1 MKRQN
6 RTPSTLLT
14 VEQTALLLGISAS
27 KVYRS
32 INRGDFP
39 LKVVTIN
46 GTIHIVR
53 AEVLRFIKGE

>member
-1 MKRQN
+1 
-6 RTPSTLLT
+6 
-14 VEQTALLLGISAS
+14 VEQTALLLGISTS

-32 INRGDFP
+32 IDRGDFP

-46 GTIHIVR
+46 GRIHIVR

>member
-1 MKRQN
+1 VKREN

-32 INRGDFP
+32 IARGDFP
-39 LKVVTIN
+39 LKIVMIN
-46 GTIHIVR
+46 GRIHIVR

>member
-6 RTPSTLLT
+6 RTPSILLT
-14 VEQTALLLGISAS
+14 VEQTALLLGISTS

-32 INRGDFP
+32 IDRGDFP
-39 LKVVTIN
+39 LKVITIN

-53 AEVLRFIKGE
+53 AAVLRFIKGE